1 MKMNRIPPIGWF
13 GIAVAAITALCGTAW
28 LQLAKDGAGK
38 ALHAYAAG
46 IPLICAWLVWQR
58 LPQSRGLPVRSAPIP
73 AILLA
78 IAALIAS
85 SAAAMG
91 PRHGWIHTETTWL
104 SLAISGWVL
113 GIWAA
118 AFAFLGVAVMRLHAF
133 AAGFLIFTVPLPQ
146 PAVEMIEIALQHA
159 SAWAVELSFQ
169 IGGVTYFRDAR
180 SFTLPGLRFIVAQ
193 ECSGIRSSLVLFITS
208 ILGGYLLLRSPW
220 RRGLLAVAVIP
231 LGIARNTLRIVTLA
245 LLSVHV
251 DPTII
256 DSPLHHRGGP
266 LFFAISL
273 IPFFLLLAWLR
284 RQERHAPRSPSADPG
299 AVQEAPADSTLSPST
314 ASKP

>member
-1 MKMNRIPPIGWF
+1 M
-13 GIAVAAITALCGTAW
+13 
-28 LQLAKDGAGK
+28 
-38 ALHAYAAG
+38 
-46 IPLICAWLVWQR
+46 
-58 LPQSRGLPVRSAPIP
+58 P
-73 AILLA
+73 AILCG

-85 SAAAMG
+85 AAAVIG
-91 PRHGWIHTETTWL
+91 TRHGWIQTETTWL
-104 SLAISGWVL
+104 SLAILGWVL
-113 GIWAA
+113 GVWAA
-118 AFAFLGVAVMRLHAF
+118 AFAFLGVAVMRFHAF

-146 PAVEMIEIALQHA
+146 PAVELIEIGLQHA
-159 SAWAVELSFQ
+159 SAWAVELSFR

-220 RRGLLAVAVIP
+220 RRGLLAAAVIP

-266 LFFAISL
+266 LFFIISL

-284 RQERHAPRSPSADPG
+284 RGESRATLPSPNPDTEALKAAPGGP
-299 AVQEAPADSTLSPST
+299 TLSSSS
-314 ASKP
+314 ASES